1 MRLGKELGDTLTL
14 PLYYADYSR
23 SVGEASMLGAGG
35 CQLSN
40 ILNAKGE
47 LYEVF
52 DEQEYKIVGI
62 YTAEDKGS
70 GAYSAGENEVVIPW
84 NAVPEDS
91 WKDNIVGW
99 YPMSGATTSF
109 QIPNGTIEEFQ
120 EKWDALGID
129 ELEIRFY
136 DMGYTQLQE
145 NLENRRLMSV
155 VFLISGCVMAVMI
168 LFFFSSLFI
177 TGQRER
183 IAVERLMG
191 RTKRQCAVSIL
202 TGMILLSAAG
212 CAVGSA
218 AGWLASG
225 KAAQHV
231 GDTVEFDR
239 AYSDNVIVNTE
250 PESEAKQAGPVLPCI
265 TGGILLAASAAVSG
279 GYMGKVL
286 RKEPLRMLGEIEE

>member
-1 MRLGKELGDTLTL
+1 
-14 PLYYADYSR
+14 
-23 SVGEASMLGAGG
+23 MLGAGG

-40 ILNAKGE
+40 ILNADGE

-52 DEQEYKIVGI
+52 NEQEYKIVGI

-70 GAYSAGENEVVIPW
+70 GSYSAGENEVVIPW
-84 NAVPEDS
+84 NAVPEES
-91 WKDNIVGW
+91 WEDNIVGW

-129 ELEIRFY
+129 VLEIRFY

-145 NLENRRLMSV
+145 NLENRKLMSV

-168 LFFFSSLFI
+168 LCFFSSLFI

-191 RTKRQCAVSIL
+191 RTKQQCAASIL
-202 TGMILLSAAG
+202 TGMLLLSAAG

-225 KAAQHV
+225 KAAQSA
-231 GDTVEFDR
+231 GDTIEFDR
-239 AYSDNVIVNTE
+239 MYSDNVIADRE
-250 PESEAKQAGPVLPCI
+250 PETEAKQAGPLLPCA
-265 TGGILLAASAAVSG
+265 TGTVLLAASAAVSA

-286 RKEPLRMLGEIEE
+286 RKEPLRILGEIEE